1 MRDSVAVQHPAGREG
16 RSAANEA
23 VRDFIASLDSAK
35 RADQPY
41 RFWTLRNCFPAD
53 SVDDILALPFDAP
66 SLDGVSGKRELHNNT
81 RKYFDV
87 ENRERFPVCEAIAQ
101 AYQDK
106 RITDHIEK
114 VCGTNLKGTYL
125 RIEFAQDIEGFWLEP
140 HTDFGVKAFTYDGE
154 QRHVGR
160 SPFASNSAM
169 SSFRRTTP
177 IMASRSAR
185 SRACAPR
192 SSSITSP
199 MSGAPASSS
208 HFPRRP
214 SLSPWG
220 KIDSMAGARS
230 GHFVLACRHGRR

>member
-1 MRDSVAVQHPAGREG
+1 
-16 RSAANEA
+16 
-23 VRDFIASLDSAK
+23 
-35 RADQPY
+35 
-41 RFWTLRNCFPAD
+41 
-53 SVDDILALPFDAP
+53 P

-140 HTDFGVKAFTYDGE
+140 HTDFGVKAFTLLAYLSRDPSHTDLGTDIYDGE
-154 QRHVGR
+154 KRHVGR